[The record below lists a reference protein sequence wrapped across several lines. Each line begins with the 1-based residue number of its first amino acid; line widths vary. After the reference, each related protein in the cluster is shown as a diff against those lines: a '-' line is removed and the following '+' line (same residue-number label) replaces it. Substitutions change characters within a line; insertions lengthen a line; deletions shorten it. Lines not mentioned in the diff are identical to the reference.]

1 MTAAEGSSFGR
12 GRRCQYLWMSFDSYR
27 SGDASRGGAS
37 TPVDF
42 RSNLSFIADD
52 LSVLD
57 LHCYISFTRRQQC
70 FPCL

>member
-1 MTAAEGSSFGR
+1 MN
-12 GRRCQYLWMSFDSYR
+12 FDYSYR
-27 SGDASRGGAS
+27 SGGADRGGAS

-57 LHCYISFTRRQQC
+57 PHCYISFARHRQYS
-70 FPCL
+70 PCSGTTLGYSRVRLIDAFVP